1 MVKTASIP
9 LGPTSFS
16 NYIHPVA
23 TVLLAWAIS
32 SGGFPQA
39 PQFFQQLC
47 QNELF
52 QYFLVFVL
60 VYQGGGRQD
69 VGTALMVTV
78 GLYLITKILS
88 LRSLVGEVQQQ
99 RIIIKQEQPLP
110 PAGPS
115 SGVPAPPVREN
126 FQLFGRKLW

>member
-1 MVKTASIP
+1 MVKVASVSV
-9 LGPTSFS
+9 GPTSLK
-16 NYIHPVA
+16 NYIHPIA

-78 GLYLITKILS
+78 GLYLVAKILS
-88 LRSLVGEVQQQ
+88 LRSIVGDVQQMQ
-99 RIIIKQEQPLP
+99 QQQQQVILP
-110 PAGPS
+110 PGGGPS
-115 SGVPAPPVREN
+115 SGVPAPPVREG
-126 FQLFGRKLW
+126 FRLR

>member
-1 MVKTASIP
+1 M
-9 LGPTSFS
+9 S
-16 NYIHPVA
+16 NYVHPIA

-69 VGTALMVTV
+69 VGTALMVTI
-78 GLYLITKILS
+78 GLYLVAKILS
-88 LRSLVGEVQQQ
+88 LRGLVGEVQQQ
-99 RIIIKQEQPLP
+99 RIQPQPQQQVVLP
-110 PAGPS
+110 PGGGA
-115 SGVPAPPVREN
+115 SGVPAPPVREGFKIRTPWSN
-126 FQLFGRKLW
+126 